1 MTLSPATTQLY
12 RQCLA
17 AFLWVV
23 AVGGSFSQPV
33 YAVVIGGVRSEPLL
47 SFFGIPAPLLL
58 SFIIVS
64 LALLAIW
71 LITRSMIFAVLFAII
86 EIGGLSAMAKSVGW
100 DVVEADVVCQMY
112 RTLSAFEVVGSV

>member
-1 MTLSPATTQLY
+1 MILSPATTQLY

-23 AVGGSFSQPV
+23 AVGGSFSQSV
-33 YAVVIGGVRSEPLL
+33 YAIVIGGVRSEPLL

-71 LITRSMIFAVLFAII
+71 LITRSMTFAVLFAII
-86 EIGGLSAMAKSVGW
+86 EIGGLLAMASSVGW
-100 DVVEADVVCQMY
+100 YVVEIDTVFRMSGMPQ
-112 RTLSAFEVVGSV
+112 AFEVLSSV